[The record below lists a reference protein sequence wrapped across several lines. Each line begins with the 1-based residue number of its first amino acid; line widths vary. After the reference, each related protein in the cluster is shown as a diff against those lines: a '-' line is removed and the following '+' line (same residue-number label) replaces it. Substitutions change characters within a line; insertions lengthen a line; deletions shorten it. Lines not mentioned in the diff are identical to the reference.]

1 MVVVPPTCQQLLP
14 SQTLVHLVI
23 YQLLKRPNHNR
34 SRSDLADSILITDKW
49 MKYEEMKNHEFMNE
63 ELPAPLVE
71 PESMCALST
80 LN

>member
-1 MVVVPPTCQQLLP
+1 
-14 SQTLVHLVI
+14 
-23 YQLLKRPNHNR
+23 
-34 SRSDLADSILITDKW
+34 

-80 LN
+80 LNLEKHGKSLCCDNRSD